1 MKILRINNH
10 KAEYSIDGT
19 NYSSIVNI
27 NKETLKIFIDKIMSC
42 DTTFLDEEDEN
53 NKIENKAASIIY
65 NDIYKKL
72 IDLKEKK
79 QDIINSVNMT
89 FSKLIEKYELKK

>member
-27 NKETLKIFIDKIMSC
+27 NKEILKIFIDKIMSC
-42 DTTFLDEEDEN
+42 DTIFLDEED
-53 NKIENKAASIIY
+53 ENKAASIIY

>member
-27 NKETLKIFIDKIMSC
+27 NKEILKIFIDKIMSC
-42 DTTFLDEEDEN
+42 DTIFLDEEDEN
-53 NKIENKAASIIY
+53 KEEESEYKPLFTSETTSETEENKESEESE
-65 NDIYKKL
+65 
-72 IDLKEKK
+72 KEE
-79 QDIINSVNMT
+79 
-89 FSKLIEKYELKK
+89 EK